1 MFDLKKLEQKKEK
14 SKQQIQDSSFFRFIN
29 NDLIDRIQPINRD
42 FKEIL
47 IIKPSIESL
56 LSSPLKKQYPN
67 HNLTITHQYTNL
79 PKNKF
84 DLIIFPMGL
93 HWVSD
98 VQSFLHTAHQ
108 SLQKDGIL
116 VSNFPGGGSLN
127 KLRYKLIEVES
138 TNSKAHTPHISP
150 FIQFEQV
157 VPLLQQAGF
166 AENIIDMETLE
177 LEHDSALDLMKMLQN
192 IGESNAL
199 QCSIS
204 YSINKKMYE
213 ELKQPAEKLFT
224 DQINLITFVSTPT
237 KSSIKLK
244 SKYFH
249 E

>member
-1 MFDLKKLEQKKEK
+1 M
-14 SKQQIQDSSFFRFIN
+14 
-29 NDLIDRIQPINRD
+29 
-42 FKEIL
+42 
-47 IIKPSIESL
+47 
-56 LSSPLKKQYPN
+56 
-67 HNLTITHQYTNL
+67 
-79 PKNKF
+79 
-84 DLIIFPMGL
+84 
-93 HWVSD
+93 
-98 VQSFLHTAHQ
+98 
-108 SLQKDGIL
+108 
-116 VSNFPGGGSLN
+116 
-127 KLRYKLIEVES
+127 
-138 TNSKAHTPHISP
+138 
-150 FIQFEQV
+150 
-157 VPLLQQAGF
+157 PLLQQAGF

-249 E
+249 K